1 MEHPR
6 PTSGGPGVG
15 EWLPWVGSCLA
26 GRTLLRLLGV
36 VALVPLQVGQVWLV
50 RTVACGLR
58 PGHAGLEVCRAG
70 QDYSEQVLRSQ
81 QEESC
86 GSRGWP

>member
-6 PTSGGPGVG
+6 PTSGGPAVR
-15 EWLPWVGSCLA
+15 EWLPWVGSCSA
-26 GRTLLRLLGV
+26 GRTLLRLLV
-36 VALVPLQVGQVWLV
+36 VLALVPLQVVQVWLD

-70 QDYSEQVLRSQ
+70 QDYSEWVLRS
-81 QEESC
+81 
-86 GSRGWP
+86 RGASL